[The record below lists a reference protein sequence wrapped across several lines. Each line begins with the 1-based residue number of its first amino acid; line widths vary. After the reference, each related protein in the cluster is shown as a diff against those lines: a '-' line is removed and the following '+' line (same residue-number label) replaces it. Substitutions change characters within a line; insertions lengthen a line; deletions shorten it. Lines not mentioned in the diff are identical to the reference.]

1 MLSVAVNISH
11 TNPLPHTYA
20 NNRHGRQRAFY
31 YNQNCI
37 RMKKFLFLSALIALL
52 IGCKSKDEP
61 QQQVTF
67 RISNFQSTTEPLG
80 SPRKAP
86 ASLIDDGDALTDI
99 YLFDGATQL
108 VHQTSTQEDFGTIT
122 VLLTVGEH
130 NLHFIATRSTGLAVE
145 EGLLVCSSLKNTFGK
160 TVHLNVSGGGD
171 QNITLDRLTGKLI
184 ISINDEVP
192 SGASNLYI
200 RIGSRYTTLDP
211 QTLFGV
217 NPTVFEHNANLT
229 SRIGHD
235 DYQIS
240 LFILAP
246 DEDGYE
252 TTFTLTATNTSSQV
266 IGQAT
271 GTITIAPNTKTL
283 LSGNLFT
290 GTRSFISLNS
300 AWNADIEENF

>member
-1 MLSVAVNISH
+1 
-11 TNPLPHTYA
+11 
-20 NNRHGRQRAFY
+20 
-31 YNQNCI
+31 
-37 RMKKFLFLSALIALL
+37 MKKLFFISALAALL
-52 IGCKSKDEP
+52 IGCKGQNEP
-61 QQQVTF
+61 GQQQVVF
-67 RISNFQSTTEPLG
+67 RVTNFTSTTEPMDA
-80 SPRKAP
+80 PRRAP
-86 ASLIDDGDALTDI
+86 QSLIDDGDALTDL

-108 VHQTSTQEDFGTIT
+108 VHQTSTQEYFGTIT
-122 VLLTVGEH
+122 VLLPIGEH

-240 LFILAP
+240 LFVLAP
-246 DEDGYE
+246 DADGYE